1 MKYIAETKSRS
12 LIHENNGTVETS
24 SDNVNDLSDL
34 GKKIRRPD
42 QALVCKI

>member
-1 MKYIAETKSRS
+1 MKYIAETRARS